1 MGNILLTFAISA
13 IVGYVFFKLKFPGG
27 FLVGAVVGSTVLS
40 VGFQVAEM
48 PYVAKFLAQATAGAF
63 IGVSFEREDLEKL
76 KSAWKPALVVLSSML
91 MINILAGFTLAGV
104 SHLDLL
110 TALLSGIPGGVSNT
124 PLIAVEVG
132 GVVSQIVFIQFIRM
146 CAGIGVFPSMVKF
159 LTRHEE
165 MPDEAEIARAKAEL
179 SAQKA
184 AAKKRAVPYFA
195 PLVLAVAAFSGWIGR
210 ISDVPAGPLV
220 FSMIGV
226 FLLKLTGITGK
237 LPMPIKRVAQ
247 VLSGAYIGC
256 SISYED
262 VLDFPRLIIPAIIV
276 VVFYLLNAVVVGNF
290 ISRKFSIP
298 RREAL
303 LMVTPAGASD
313 MALISSEIGVH
324 STNLV
329 ILQIVRMLCAV
340 SVFPAVMIFI
350 ASCLS

>member
-1 MGNILLTFAISA
+1 MEKILLTFLIS
-13 IVGYVFFKLKFPGG
+13 VVFGYIFFKCKFPGG
-27 FLVGAVVGSTVLS
+27 FLVGAVVGSMILS
-40 VGFQVAEM
+40 VGFGMASM
-48 PYVAKFLAQATAGAF
+48 PYMAKFAAQATAGAF
-63 IGVSFEREDLEKL
+63 IGVSFERDDLKKL
-76 KSAWKPALVVLSSML
+76 RTAWKPALTVLGSMML
-91 MINILAGFTLAGV
+91 VNILAGFLLTVV

-110 TALLSGIPGGVSNT
+110 TALLSGVPGGVSNT
-124 PLIAVEVG
+124 PLIAAEVG
-132 GVVSQIVFIQFIRM
+132 AVVSQIVFIQFIRM

-165 MPDEAEIARAKAEL
+165 MPDEAEIARAKAEM

-184 AAKKRAVPYFA
+184 AVKKRAVPYFT
-195 PLVLAVAAFSGWIGR
+195 PLVLAVAAVSGWIGKTVG
-210 ISDVPAGPLV
+210 VPAGALV

-256 SISYED
+256 SISYND
-262 VLDFPRLIIPAIIV
+262 VLDFPRLIIPAMIV
-276 VVFYLLNAVVVGNF
+276 VAFYMLNAIVVGNF

-340 SVFPAVMIFI
+340 SIFPAVHIFI

>member
-1 MGNILLTFAISA
+1 MEKVLITFAISA
-13 IVGYVFFKLKFPGG
+13 IFGFIFYKIKVPGG

-40 VGFQVAEM
+40 VGYSMAEM
-48 PYVAKFLAQATAGAF
+48 PYAAKFMAQATAGAF
-63 IGVSFEREDLEKL
+63 IGVSFERDDLKKL
-76 KSAWKPALVVLSSML
+76 KNAYKPTLVVLSSM
-91 MINILAGFTLAGV
+91 MTINILAGFVLFAF
-104 SHLDLL
+104 LNMDLL
-110 TALLSGIPGGVSNT
+110 TALLCGIPGGVSNT
-124 PLIAVEVG
+124 PMIAAEVG
-132 GVVSQIVFIQFIRM
+132 AVVSQIVFIQFIRM
-146 CAGIGVFPSMVKF
+146 CAGIGVFPSLVKF

-165 MPDEAEIARAKAEL
+165 MPDEEEIARAKAEML
-179 SAQKA
+179 AQKESV
-184 AAKKRAVPYFA
+184 KKRAVPYFT
-195 PLVLAVAAFSGWIGR
+195 PLVLVVAVFSGWIGR
-210 ISDVPAGPLV
+210 ISDIPAGPLV

-262 VLDFPRLIIPAIIV
+262 VMDFPRLILPAMIV
-276 VVFYLLNAVVVGNF
+276 VAFYILNAVIVGNF
-290 ISRKFSIP
+290 LSRKFRIP

-329 ILQIVRMLCAV
+329 IMQIIRMLCAV
-340 SVFPAVMIFI
+340 SIFPAVHIFI
-350 ASCLS
+350 VSVLT

>member
-1 MGNILLTFAISA
+1 MENILLTFAVSA
-13 IVGYVFFKLKFPGG
+13 LVGFAFFKLKFPGG
-27 FLVGAVVGSTVLS
+27 FLVGAVVGSTILS
-40 VGFQVAEM
+40 VGFHAAEM
-48 PYVAKFLAQATAGAF
+48 PYFAKFAAQATAGAF
-63 IGVSFEREDLEKL
+63 IGVSFEREDLKKL
-76 KSAWKPALVVLSSML
+76 KHAWKPALTVLSSMML
-91 MINILAGFTLAGV
+91 VNILAGFTLTVV
-104 SHLDLL
+104 SHMDLL

-124 PLIAVEVG
+124 PLIAAEVG
-132 GVVSQIVFIQFIRM
+132 AVVSQIVFIQFIRM

-165 MPDEAEIARAKAEL
+165 MPDEAEIARARAEM
-179 SAQKA
+179 SAQKSE
-184 AAKKRAVPYFA
+184 AKKRAVPYYT

-262 VLDFPRLIIPAIIV
+262 VLDFPRLIIPAMIV
-276 VVFYLLNAVVVGNF
+276 VAFYMLNSVIVGNL
-290 ISRKFSIP
+290 ISRKFAIP
-298 RREAL
+298 KREAL

-340 SVFPAVMIFI
+340 SIFPAVHIFI
-350 ASCLS
+350 ASILT